1 MTATKTRLAVQ
12 ASVPQR
18 DALGGERDAAE
29 GPTARP
35 GSSALTVR
43 GFFDLGADTRG
54 AMFVEYLTLICV
66 VILGGSAAVVSLGE
80 PLVHLYRV
88 AQLVVG
94 LPIP

>member
-1 MTATKTRLAVQ
+1 MTNTKTRKAGKAAK
-12 ASVPQR
+12 ASV
-18 DALGGERDAAE
+18 AE
-29 GPTARP
+29 GP
-35 GSSALTVR
+35 SALLVGRTTQ
-43 GFFDLGADTRG
+43 GAAELARDSRG

-66 VILGGSAAVVSLGE
+66 VILGGSAAVVTLGA

>member
-1 MTATKTRLAVQ
+1 MTTTKTRKAGKASK
-12 ASVPQR
+12 ASV
-18 DALGGERDAAE
+18 AE
-29 GPTARP
+29 GPRAVQTAAATTK
-35 GSSALTVR
+35 GGEELVR
-43 GFFDLGADTRG
+43 ETRG

-66 VILGGSAAVVSLGE
+66 VILGGSAAVVSLGQ

>member
-1 MTATKTRLAVQ
+1 MATKTRKASKAAE
-12 ASVPQR
+12 ASVT
-18 DALGGERDAAE
+18 E
-29 GPTARP
+29 GPAAPFKPTLKGMSELARE
-35 GSSALTVR
+35 
-43 GFFDLGADTRG
+43 TRG
-54 AMFVEYLTLICV
+54 AMFVEYITLICV

>member
-1 MTATKTRLAVQ
+1 MTNTKTRKAGK
-12 ASVPQR
+12 AEK
-18 DALGGERDAAE
+18 AIAAE
-29 GPTARP
+29 GPRAPATITIKGVSELAHE
-35 GSSALTVR
+35 
-43 GFFDLGADTRG
+43 TRG

-66 VILGGSAAVVSLGE
+66 VILGGSAAVVSLGQ

>member
-1 MTATKTRLAVQ
+1 MTNTKTRKASKAVK
-12 ASVPQR
+12 ASVT
-18 DALGGERDAAE
+18 E
-29 GPTARP
+29 GPAAPQTATTK
-35 GSSALTVR
+35 GASELVR
-43 GFFDLGADTRG
+43 ETRG

-66 VILGGSAAVVSLGE
+66 VILGGSAAVVSLGQ

>member
-1 MTATKTRLAVQ
+1 MTNTKTRKAGK
-12 ASVPQR
+12 A
-18 DALGGERDAAE
+18 AKAIAAE
-29 GPTARP
+29 GPRA
-35 GSSALTVR
+35 SATVTTK
-43 GFFDLGADTRG
+43 GASELVRETRG

-66 VILGGSAAVVSLGE
+66 VILGGSAAVVSLGQ

>member
-1 MTATKTRLAVQ
+1 MTTKTRTAKKASK
-12 ASVPQR
+12 ASV
-18 DALGGERDAAE
+18 AE
-29 GPTARP
+29 GPRAPVSTTLKGASELARE
-35 GSSALTVR
+35 
-43 GFFDLGADTRG
+43 TRG